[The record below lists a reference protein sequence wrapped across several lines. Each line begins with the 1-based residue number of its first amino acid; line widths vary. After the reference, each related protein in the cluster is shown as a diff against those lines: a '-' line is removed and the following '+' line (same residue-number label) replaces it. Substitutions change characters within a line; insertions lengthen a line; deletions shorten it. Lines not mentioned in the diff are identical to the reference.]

1 MSTIKPT
8 TSPLSKLSSH
18 SSTSVAVVHGAPTA
32 LKSLS
37 VGQLLEATVTSQTA
51 KNTFQIK
58 TPVGKFFLQST
69 LSLPKGGALVMQ
81 LVSQSPFIQ
90 FQINSLNGT
99 NPTLKT
105 KIQGNV
111 TASTNHAQGSPTPKL
126 AVGNVLLATL
136 MSPSV
141 EAPST
146 VGQAPISKLT
156 SPIGAN
162 RETIIRNGFPLHKS
176 DTSRAIRMKS
186 LITTGAKAATIMKN
200 ATEDQ
205 NLRRPIIAS
214 ASATKP
220 LGHLQVGSQVG
231 VKVTSIQRLNLAA
244 ANTIPA
250 TPSSKTTKIK
260 PTLSAG
266 FNLRGAVTGCT
277 PSGHPIVQ
285 TKLGAFVL
293 ATQTSVPR
301 GTTIYLEVVTSPT
314 VPVSEAQATQ
324 APHESLFRSRS
335 WPALEHAFQ
344 ALEEVRPGRSQKL
357 INSIIPR
364 PGASLTSS
372 MIFFLSAL
380 KGGDLNSWMG
390 ERVLRLIDRNQPNV
404 SSRIRE
410 DFTTLSRI
418 VEEPAPSD
426 WRVALIPIN
435 NGDEIQQIRL
445 LLRQNEKETDE
456 DTTSNT
462 RFVID
467 VKLSR
472 FGRFQMD
479 GLVREKGKSLD
490 LILRS
495 DTHFADT
502 IKNDIR
508 TIFREA
514 SDLSGLKGGV
524 NFQAAP
530 ADFINISD
538 PLIVQDVGLV
548 V

>member
-8 TSPLSKLSSH
+8 APLLSKPGSH
-18 SSTSVAVVHGAPTA
+18 SSTSVAVVQGAPTI
-32 LKSLS
+32 LKGLS
-37 VGQLLEATVTSQTA
+37 IGQLLEATITSQTA
-51 KNTFQIK
+51 KNTFQIQ
-58 TPVGKFFLQST
+58 TPAGKFFLQSN

-99 NPTLKT
+99 NPSLKT
-105 KIQGNV
+105 KIQGNM
-111 TASTNHAQGSPTPKL
+111 TTSTNHAQGSPATKL
-126 AVGNVLLATL
+126 AIGNVLQATL
-136 MSPSV
+136 MSPSL
-141 EAPST
+141 ESPST
-146 VGQAPISKLT
+146 VRQAPIGKLR
-156 SPIGAN
+156 SSIGAKM
-162 RETIIRNGFPLHKS
+162 ETIKEKGVPLQKS
-176 DTSRAIRMKS
+176 RFSRAISTKS
-186 LITTGAKAATIMKN
+186 LITTAAKASAIMKN
-200 ATEDQ
+200 ATGDQ

-214 ASATKP
+214 ASATKA

-231 VKVTSIQRLNLAA
+231 VKVTGIQRLNLAA
-244 ANTIPA
+244 AST
-250 TPSSKTTKIK
+250 TPTTLSSKTTK

-266 FNLRGAVTGCT
+266 ANLGGAVTGST

-301 GTTIYLEVVTSPT
+301 GTTISLEVVTAPS
-314 VPVSEAQATQ
+314 VPVKETQAAP
-324 APHESLFRSRS
+324 APHESLFRSRN

-344 ALEEVRPGRSQKL
+344 ALEEVRPGKSQKL

-380 KGGDLNSWMG
+380 KGGDLQSWIG
-390 ERVLRLIDRNQPNV
+390 EKVLRLIERNQPNV

-445 LLRQNEKETDE
+445 LLRQNEKDTDE

-467 VKLSR
+467 VKLSL
-472 FGRFQMD
+472 FGRLQMD
-479 GLVREKGKSLD
+479 GLVGEKGTSLD
-490 LILRS
+490 LIIRS
-495 DTHFADT
+495 DTHLADA

-508 TIFREA
+508 TIFRETA
-514 SDLSGLKGGV
+514 DLSGLKGSV

-538 PLIVQDVGLV
+538 PVIVQDIGLV

>member
-8 TSPLSKLSSH
+8 TSLLSKPSSH
-18 SSTSVAVVHGAPTA
+18 SSTSIAVVQGAPTI

-37 VGQLLEATVTSQTA
+37 IGQLLEATITSQTA
-51 KNTFQIK
+51 KNTFKIQ
-58 TPVGKFFLQST
+58 TPMGGFFLQST

-105 KIQGNV
+105 KIQSNV
-111 TASTNHAQGSPTPKL
+111 TASTNHAQGSPANKL

-136 MSPSV
+136 MSPSL
-141 EAPST
+141 ESPST
-146 VGQAPISKLT
+146 VGQAPIGKLT

-162 RETIIRNGFPLHKS
+162 METIKGKGSPLHKS
-176 DTSRAIRMKS
+176 DPSSTISMKS
-186 LITTGAKAATIMKN
+186 LITTAAKAATIMKN
-200 ATEDQ
+200 ATVDQ
-205 NLRRPIIAS
+205 NLRRPISAS
-214 ASATKP
+214 ASATKA

-231 VKVTSIQRLNLAA
+231 VKVTGIQRLNLAA
-244 ANTIPA
+244 ANTTPA
-250 TPSSKTTKIK
+250 TLSSKTTNNK
-260 PTLSAG
+260 PTLLAG
-266 FNLRGAVTGCT
+266 TNLRGTVTRST

-293 ATQTSVPR
+293 ATQTSVPP
-301 GTTIYLEVVTSPT
+301 GTTISLEVVTAPT
-314 VPVSEAQATQ
+314 VPVRETQAAQAT
-324 APHESLFRSRS
+324 HESLFRSRN

-380 KGGDLNSWMG
+380 KGGDLHSWMG
-390 ERVLRLIDRNQPNV
+390 ERVLRLIERNQPNV

-418 VEEPAPSD
+418 IEEPAPSD

-445 LLRQNEKETDE
+445 LLRQNEKETNE

-472 FGRFQMD
+472 FGRLQMD
-479 GLVREKGKSLD
+479 GLVRKKGKSLD
-490 LILRS
+490 LIVRS
-495 DTHFADT
+495 DTHLADT